1 MACTYVFDRNER
13 MYLQVE
19 GSAAWGTVLN
29 TSGTATVAGSNYC
42 RHISLE
48 LNPNQTIATRRDK
61 TGTRSIPQGTASR
74 EDGNWK
80 CQLSLAGN
88 GAAGVKPDA
97 DPFLQAIF
105 GKAPTIVATT
115 SVTYSLADSIPSLDI
130 WSFRTDSL
138 GTGNPNQR
146 VGVGSIVETATWS
159 MSADQ
164 EIAEWSLEGVSKL
177 VLDSFGFAART
188 TAGDT
193 EGKSGLTAF
202 PAEPGSPVSN
212 GNAAQGFY
220 GSLTLDSQ
228 VLTTIKSATI
238 KVETGNKF
246 SKVFGSKFPGCPIG
260 AVRKVTFAC
269 DLYDGSDAATK
280 DIYAR
285 AFDKNPIT
293 GTVVLGNQ
301 PGNTHTFTITGLQLA
316 PYTYDESDDT
326 YALKFADSMA
336 TSNAGLTEL
345 TYAIT

>member
-1 MACTYVFDRNER
+1 MSCTYVFSRNNRTYPQIES
-13 MYLQVE
+13 V
-19 GSAAWGTVLN
+19 WGTVPN
-29 TSGTATVAGSNYC
+29 TTGTATVAGSNYC
-42 RHISLE
+42 RDIQME
-48 LNPNQTIATRRDK
+48 LNPVLTIATRRDK
-61 TGTRSIPQGTASR
+61 TGTRSVPQGTASK
-74 EDGNWK
+74 ESGTFK
-80 CQLSLAGN
+80 GSLSLAAN

-97 DPFLQAIF
+97 DPYLQAIF

-115 SVTYSLADSIPSLDI
+115 SVTYSLSDSIPSLSI
-130 WSFRTDSL
+130 WDFRTDSA

-146 VGVGSIVETATWS
+146 VGVGSIIQNAAFS
-159 MSADQ
+159 MGADQ
-164 EIAEWSLEGVSKL
+164 EIAEWNFDGVSKL
-177 VLDSFGFAART
+177 ILDSFGFAART

-202 PAEPGSPVSN
+202 PSEPGSPVSN
-212 GNAAQGFY
+212 GNAVQGFY

-228 VLTTIKSATI
+228 VLTTIKSASLKI
-238 KVETGNKF
+238 ETGNKF
-246 SKVFGSKFPGCPIG
+246 STVFGSKYPGCPIG

-293 GTVVLGNQ
+293 AIVVLGNQ
-301 PGNTHTFTITGLQLA
+301 TGNTHTFTISGLQLA

-326 YALKFADSMA
+326 YALKFADSMG